1 MIGEVELPLFTF
13 GRFCDIIK
21 VIRKLIVKLEFD
33 GEKMD
38 YYKQIFKRKSFHIF
52 KNTDTLTEGEV
63 QGLKDFIKTTKPLN
77 PEIKT
82 EICIVPESETTCK
95 RGGQY
100 CILFYSETKGE
111 YLRNIGYIGEQ
122 IDLYLASQNIGALW
136 FGIGK
141 PQNMQVNGLDFVIMI
156 SIAKMPEDMFRK
168 DMFKSKRK
176 PLNEIW
182 IGDTLRV
189 AEIVRFTP
197 SACNTQPWIVE
208 NTSNN
213 LMIYRF
219 KKPGKRGIMPAD
231 KVRYYNKI
239 DMGIFLFMLEVC
251 LEHESYTYERTLFAD
266 TTEDSIE
273 QTLIAKYTYSNK

>member
-1 MIGEVELPLFTF
+1 
-13 GRFCDIIK
+13 
-21 VIRKLIVKLEFD
+21 
-33 GEKMD
+33 MD

-52 KNTDTLTEGEV
+52 KDTETVSETEL
-63 QGLKDFIKTTKPLN
+63 QKLNDFIKTVKPLN
-77 PEIKT
+77 PEIRT

-100 CILFYSETKGE
+100 CILFYSETRDE

-141 PQNMQVNGLDFVIMI
+141 PQEMKRDGLDFVIMI
-156 SIAKMPEDMFRK
+156 IIAKMPEDSFRK
-168 DMFKSKRK
+168 DMFKSMRK

-182 IGDTLRV
+182 KGDTLNV

-197 SACNTQPWIVE
+197 SACNTQPWIVNNVD
-208 NTSNN
+208 NT
-213 LMIYRF
+213 LMVYRF

-251 LEHESYTYERTLFAD
+251 LEHENYNYERILFSD
-266 TTEDSIE
+266 TTNDSIE
-273 QTLIAKYTYSNK
+273 QTLIAKYSYFN